1 MTRLRLRVPERAND
15 AVLRLLAGALFL
27 TRDAVT
33 LVSGLTG
40 GDKIVQLAGVVPAL
54 AERRLD
60 SAAEPSR
67 KDKRL

>member
-1 MTRLRLRVPERAND
+1 MTRLRLRVHERAND